1 MPRAIIADDEPLL
14 AAFLRE
20 QLSLLW
26 PELEIVHVAEDGI
39 EAARCIAD
47 LNPELA
53 FLDIQMPGMS
63 GLEVAQG
70 IEGPTRVVFVT
81 AHDRYAL
88 QAFEHAAL
96 DYVLKPVGRERL
108 ARTLERLKAA
118 WVSPPPD
125 ARLSE
130 VIARLMITPAQ
141 ERLRYIRAA
150 HGDTTHQ
157 VAVEDVLFFHAE
169 DKYTVVR
176 TTEAERLIRTTI
188 AELAAQLDPMQFWRV
203 HRSTLVNVA
212 HLDGTRRD
220 DTSRLYVR
228 MRGYARELPVSR
240 AYVHLFK
247 PM

>member
-1 MPRAIIADDEPLL
+1 MPRAIIADDEPHL
-14 AAFLRE
+14 AAFLRK

-26 PELEIVHVAEDGI
+26 PELEIVHVAEDGL
-39 EAARCIAD
+39 EAAQCIARLSPD
-47 LNPELA
+47 LA
-53 FLDIQMPGMS
+53 FLDIQMPGMT

-108 ARTLERLKAA
+108 VRTLDRLKAA
-118 WVSPPPD
+118 CARPAPD
-125 ARLSE
+125 AALSD
-130 VIARLMITPAQ
+130 VLARLMAQPAQ
-141 ERLRYIRAA
+141 ERLRYIRAS
-150 HGDTTHQ
+150 HGELTHQ

-176 TTEAERLIRTTI
+176 TADAERLIRTTI
-188 AELAAQLDPMQFWRV
+188 AELEAQLDPALFWRV
-203 HRSTLVNVA
+203 HRSTLINVA
-212 HLDGTRRD
+212 HLEGTRRD
-220 DTSRLYVR
+220 ETSRLYVR
-228 MRGYARELPVSR
+228 MRGHGRELPVSR